1 MTGVRYDGVF
11 RYDREVLAGD
21 DVPGVGSADEDVCT
35 RSSVFHCRNLETRHG
50 GLEGVDWVDLGDKNA
65 SAVRSQRLGALERI
79 YKNKLSYQWQL
90 ATYPLP
96 EVTVASNSDI
106 LSGKHDVDSTLN
118 TIDEG
123 LAVSV
128 AAVKPASG
136 NGVVDV
142 DSGRAC
148 SP

>member
-1 MTGVRYDGVF
+1 
-11 RYDREVLAGD
+11 VLAGD
-21 DVPGVGSADEDVCT
+21 DVPGAGSADEDVCT
-35 RSSVFHCRNLETRHG
+35 GSGVFHRRNLETGHS
-50 GLEGVDWVDLGDKNA
+50 GLGGVDSVDLGDKNA
-65 SAVRSQRLGALERI
+65 SAVRPQRLGALEQV
-79 YKNKLSYQWQL
+79 YKNKLGYQWQL

-106 LSGKHDVDSTLN
+106 LSGKHDVGSTLN
-118 TIDEG
+118 TIDDG

-142 DSGRAC
+142 DSG
-148 SP
+148 